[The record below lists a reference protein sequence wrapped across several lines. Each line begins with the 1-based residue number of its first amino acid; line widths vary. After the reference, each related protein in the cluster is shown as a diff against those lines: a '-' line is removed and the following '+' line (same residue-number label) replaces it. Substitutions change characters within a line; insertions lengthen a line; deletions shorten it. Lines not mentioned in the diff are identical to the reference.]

1 MKKKFVAGL
10 LTLGLVASLGVACN
24 KTGSETEDGIV
35 LVDFNAT
42 QTLEAAD
49 IGDLYELRRMVA
61 DEDGKEYV
69 LSYEVKDSTG
79 KLVSVVANTFEV
91 TDLGG
96 YTITYTVTVADG
108 DVRTS
113 VVTLPARDGDGPS
126 ILLGTL
132 AAGEVNKEYVLPEI
146 QFVDLSEITQ
156 SSVKVYF
163 VDTELTEIA
172 LTEKDG
178 KYSFLPT
185 QGGTY
190 RLSVTATDAAGN
202 KTKRE
207 AEFSIEAI
215 LVGEVFN
222 PSSAIADTK
231 ISFEHEAFSYGNNVA
246 KEFVSAKDNDDEI
259 YGGSYVRASATD
271 TGSKWGKVV
280 LTPRFDASAYASY
293 DFINVWVYVEST
305 ASMKTSV
312 LFLANAENQPLLSEN
327 ITPNQWTL
335 VSIDRAKF
343 FEILPNSLYFIS
355 AKFTGEVTGIRIG
368 EVLAVNNATV
378 TVSAP
383 ADCRLNGE
391 SAELE
396 FTVTATPANTECEV
410 TVTNAAGEEQ
420 AVVALGNGK
429 YKATVSAL
437 GDYTIKASAINGKYG
452 VATKKFSVLDPNRIV
467 VNGEYADTLG
477 LGEKLTVYGANVMRN
492 DEVTSEQV
500 TVKVYVQDGE
510 NWVDVSSAV
519 ADGKYKPTEEGKIKV
534 EYTFETFAP
543 ITYEIA
549 VFDYSEIFD
558 PSSEKAASQVSFGTN
573 NNVYQGTEKVF
584 VTADENTDETYGG
597 AYLSATPTNPNAWG
611 NLFIAPT
618 FDVEIYEQ
626 RYDAVKAWV
635 YIVASDNKAV
645 NALFAYNNCTI
656 SVTTNQ
662 WVQVTIPMDAYVAS
676 VKTGT
681 PVFVAINYNGTGVQ
695 GVRIGEVVAVN
706 NVEFAIS
713 EPNGVILNGE
723 STDVT
728 FSVTATPSDTDYTVI
743 VKNSAGEEQT
753 VVALGNGNYKVT
765 VSALGDYTISV
776 TATDGKV
783 GVAEKQFTV
792 VESTRIVVEGEYEE
806 TYGKGDEL
814 ELLTANVM
822 RGETITGEQVTVK
835 VYAKDGESWV
845 DMSSAI
851 VAGTYKLTEEGK
863 IKVEYTFGTLAPIT
877 YEIAVCDY
885 SVIFQPESMDADQ
898 VAFSTNNTVYQNAE
912 KVFVTAEENTDTTY
926 GGAYLS
932 VTATNRI
939 AWGNLWIIPKYTA
952 EDYARFDV
960 VKAWVYVVS
969 EDNAEV
975 SATFAMNKYTQTLT
989 PNQWVQVTIP
999 MSTYTASLATGTP
1012 VFIALNYDSSKTAI
1026 TGVRIGEISA
1036 ENIEEE
1042 NDPSCFFNPAS
1053 VNAFGQ
1059 ISTTGSA
1066 VNNNNVVINVVP
1078 GSESEVYNG
1087 AYVEVKAKVAPSS
1100 NQWCNIL
1107 LTPNHNLESYS
1118 EYTTLKVWIYLEAS
1132 YEFAAAGVS
1141 FADGKI
1147 SKTAATNTWQQID
1160 IDVAT
1165 YMANHA
1171 NYFVGCNF
1179 KADKWGFTAIRIG
1192 EITAVK

>member
-391 SAELE
+391 IAELE

-452 VATKKFSVLDPNRIV
+452 VATKTFSVLDPNRIV

-492 DEVTSEQV
+492 DEVTSEV
-500 TVKVYVQDGE
+500 VSVKVYLQDGE
-510 NWVDVSSAV
+510 NWVDVSSIV
-519 ADGKYKPTEEGKIKV
+519 ANGKYKPTEEGKIKV

-549 VFDYSEIFD
+549 VFDYSVIFKPD
-558 PSSEKAASQVSFGTN
+558 SAEAASQVSFGVN

-584 VTADENTDETYGG
+584 VTAEENTDETYGG

-626 RYDAVKAWV
+626 RYDAVKAWI

-681 PVFVAINYNGTGVQ
+681 PVFVAINYNGTGVT
-695 GVRIGEVVAVN
+695 GVRVGEVVAVN

-713 EPNGVILNGE
+713 EPNGLILNGE

-753 VVALGNGNYKVT
+753 VVALGNGNYKAT
-765 VSALGDYTISV
+765 VSALGNYTIRV

-783 GVAEKQFTV
+783 GGAEKQFTV
-792 VESTRIVVEGEYEE
+792 VESTRIVVDGEYEE
-806 TYGKGDEL
+806 AYGMGDEL

-822 RGETITGEQVTVK
+822 KGETITGEQVTVK

-885 SVIFQPESMDADQ
+885 SVIFKPDSAEAASQ
-898 VAFSTNNTVYQNAE
+898 VVFGTNSKVYQGAE
-912 KVFVTAEENTDTTY
+912 KVFVTAEENTDETY

-932 VTATNRI
+932 VTATDRNDG
-939 AWGNLWIIPKYTA
+939 WGNLWIIPKFTA
-952 EDYARFDV
+952 EDYASFDA
-960 VKAWVYVVS
+960 VKAWVYIVAENNTDV
-969 EDNAEV
+969 NAL
-975 SATFAMNKYTQTLT
+975 FAMSKFTQVVT

-999 MSTYTASLATGTP
+999 MGTYIESLDPTP
-1012 VFIALNYDSSKTAI
+1012 VFIGLKYKDSAI

-1036 ENIEEE
+1036 EKFEEE
-1042 NDPSCFFNPAS
+1042 NDPSCVFNPAS
-1053 VNAFGQ
+1053 VKVLTQLSTSGKAFGDGANAVY
-1059 ISTTGSA
+1059 TCVSA
-1066 VNNNNVVINVVP
+1066 EENTDETY
-1078 GSESEVYNG
+1078 GE
-1087 AYVEVKAKVAPSS
+1087 AYVRVSS
-1100 NQWCNIL
+1100 TALTNANQWGNIFV
-1107 LTPNHNLESYS
+1107 TPTHSVESYA
-1118 EYTTLKVWIYLEAS
+1118 EYTTVKVWIYLE
-1132 YEFAAAGVS
+1132 S
-1141 FADGKI
+1141 FADGDRTLAI
-1147 SKTAATNTWQQID
+1147 SGHTTTIAKNQWVMVEIPAQ
-1160 IDVAT
+1160 T
-1165 YMANHA
+1165 YMTATAFIAMNMNQNQA
-1171 NYFVGCNF
+1171 WS
-1179 KADKWGFTAIRIG
+1179 DIQAIRIG